1 MKWTE
6 NGIQF
11 EGTAEEYLAIHN
23 TDRIMPLLTKRG
35 KQTTVIDLDGQHHT
49 FKRIADAANYIQQYG
64 TRMSCGML
72 GKRLRDQKT
81 DTVSLVDILPTNVEL
96 KLPNP
101 NQEKA

>member
-23 TDRIMPLLTKRG
+23 RPMPLLTKRG

-49 FKRIADAANYIQQYG
+49 FKRIADAAHYIEQYG
-64 TRMSCGML
+64 KHMSMGML
-72 GKRLRDQKT
+72 AKILREQKT

-96 KLPNP
+96 NLPTT
-101 NQEKA
+101 NQETA

>member
-11 EGTAEEYLAIHN
+11 EGTAEEYLDIHN
-23 TDRIMPLLTKRG
+23 RPIPLMTKRG